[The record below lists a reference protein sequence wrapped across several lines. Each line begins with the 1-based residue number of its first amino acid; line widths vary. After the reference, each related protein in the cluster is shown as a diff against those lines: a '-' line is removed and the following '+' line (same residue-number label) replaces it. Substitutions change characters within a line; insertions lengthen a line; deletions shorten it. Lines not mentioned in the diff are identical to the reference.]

1 MKPRPKKR
9 GPLIAAR
16 KRYRRERR
24 RELYVLGKS
33 AWALD
38 VWWEMEK
45 AIQRIEG
52 VVALSCTDRNR
63 QRAAACPPKA
73 SPK

>member
-1 MKPRPKKR
+1 MTRREKKR
-9 GPLIAAR
+9 GSVSAQR

-24 RELYVLGKS
+24 RELYLLGKS
-33 AWALD
+33 AWVLD
-38 VWWEMEK
+38 AWWEMEK
-45 AIQRIEG
+45 AIERIEG